1 MSYACSTL
9 EATIAQQTTV
19 ESVNEAMQPLRALI
33 EQLRS
38 GEIEVR
44 RRSDGTEVAISGT
57 LEGAV
62 TDALIPRERRRHAV
76 GRARSPAHVWAIYA
90 HATSASHAHVSAA
103 RIFTTQRHHDD
114 TTTPYRLRLTRDHV
128 RPASIRLALG
138 IMAGMLLGADVKR
151 AFAAEPIPRNVRSA
165 DGDTTSAGR

>member
-1 MSYACSTL
+1 M
-9 EATIAQQTTV
+9 AQQTTV

-62 TDALIPRERRRHAV
+62 TDALIAL
-76 GRARSPAHVWAIYA
+76 ANDD
-90 HATSASHAHVSAA
+90 AT
-103 RIFTTQRHHDD
+103 Q
-114 TTTPYRLRLTRDHV
+114 
-128 RPASIRLALG
+128 
-138 IMAGMLLGADVKR
+138 
-151 AFAAEPIPRNVRSA
+151 
-165 DGDTTSAGR
+165 